1 MSVETHQLQFTPEQV
16 FEEVIPRE
24 PICLSVS
31 DEETILKARQM
42 TANYYLKRGFVEPTE
57 VDTRGVIDEQADPYV
72 DHSSYYVLMNPDTS
86 ELIATSRKIRYD
98 EEKGMD
104 SFPVLSHKNE
114 LDPDRVQQI
123 NDLGL
128 ENVVEISALVKN
140 PELDHDKTATLKL
153 YRRLFQDAWSL
164 DRESSEK
171 AFVMACNPV
180 LFQTFQGL
188 FNGSIQRIGPDL
200 DYPGQK
206 AVPAMLDMRAGPI
219 ELIER
224 AGDKDDPSAANYAG
238 VLEFMFEG
246 LNANAIDQEI
256 VEALKNNGLD
266 SILAKMSY
274 EAPIATTD
282 AEELVDDKEP
292 PKESGG
298 MVELL
303 HSRKPELAGTI
314 GLLAIT
320 GLRTYGVAKGMSP
333 DSDIDWQVFLGIE
346 VATTPQYVFGL
357 GTLARS
363 STHPENYT
371 RAQRLRAAF
380 YAGSALVAPYAY
392 VAAEGEGVSTNVWA
406 GAGAIAVACSIGPI
420 KKIYRSLKKNN
431 NTAEQS

>member
-1 MSVETHQLQFTPEQV
+1 MSVEIHQPQIIPEQV
-16 FEEVIPRE
+16 FEEIIPRE
-24 PICLSVS
+24 PICLAVS

-42 TANYYLKRGFVEPTE
+42 TASYYLKRGFVEPGE
-57 VDTRGVIDEQADPYV
+57 IDARGVIDEQADPYV
-72 DHSSYYVLMNPDTS
+72 DHSSYYVLMNPETS

-98 EEKGMD
+98 EDKGID
-104 SFPVLSHKNE
+104 SFPVLSHKNQ

-123 NDLGL
+123 TDLGL

-164 DRESSEK
+164 DRKGTEK

-180 LFQTFQGL
+180 LFQTFQNL

-200 DYPGQK
+200 DYPGQV

-224 AGDKDDPSAANYAG
+224 AGDKNDPSAENYTG

-246 LNANAIDQEI
+246 LDANAIDQEI
-256 VEALKNNGLD
+256 VDALKNNGLD
-266 SILAKMSY
+266 GILAKMSY
-274 EAPIATTD
+274 AEPEPQATVP
-282 AEELVDDKEP
+282 AVLVEKADQNIGILDKLRA
-292 PKESGG
+292 KK
-298 MVELL
+298 L
-303 HSRKPELAGTI
+303 ELAGTI
-314 GLLAIT
+314 GMLAIT
-320 GLRTYGVAKGMSP
+320 GLRTYGVGKGISP
-333 DSDIDWQVFLGIE
+333 DSDVDWQVFLGIE

-357 GTLARS
+357 GTLGRS
-363 STHPENYT
+363 SAHPENYT

-392 VAAEGEGVSTNVWA
+392 VAAEGEGVSTNVWV
-406 GAGAIAVACSIGPI
+406 GAGAVAAACSIGPVR
-420 KKIYRSLKKNN
+420 KIYRSLKKNN
-431 NTAEQS
+431 SSTEQS